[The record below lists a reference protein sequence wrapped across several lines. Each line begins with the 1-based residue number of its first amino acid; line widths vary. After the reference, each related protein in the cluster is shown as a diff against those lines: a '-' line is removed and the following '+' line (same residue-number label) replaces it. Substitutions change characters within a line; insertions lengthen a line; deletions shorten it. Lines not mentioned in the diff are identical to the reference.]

1 MRRWAMSVA
10 ILCGLYVAI
19 MAAAVMWMP
28 HEWDWQALRWLS
40 SRVEPAFSPEVSI
53 VDVAWNPNDV
63 ASGRREIADF
73 LDGLV
78 KSNRWPNAV
87 ILDVV
92 FDPCQSNPCGT
103 PMASARKAL
112 VASIRS
118 ATQHFPVYAVE
129 QPAVGRDD
137 VVIGPVD
144 PEDAQIYG
152 AVSGAAQTRFTSVPS
167 SQGLFYRICYPNVP
181 FTNESGEPQGT
192 ESVWAMVARVLMSP
206 RAFAA
211 SPRCDANHIAVRVGP
226 KLGRHSPAV
235 YAFEN
240 ARTFSGYTQF
250 DDRMIVIVGTIKY
263 DKLPF
268 IDRSGPELL
277 GWALSNAL
285 DEGAL
290 AGEGPY
296 YDVQPPNGLLLI
308 LVPAFSALAVLAYV
322 AFFFQIKRARLGMWR
337 RRIPWLAAGLA
348 AVTGLIIFAG
358 FETWLLFA
366 HHIQPQISLVA
377 LGIVVAS
384 GLSGVRGHQVLF
396 DEANAIDAA
405 PAETYDYDVF
415 ISYAHE
421 ERAWVQEHVFVPFRE
436 ATLPNGKKLSV
447 FFDTASIRSGTGW
460 QTTLAL
466 AIDASRFIV
475 PVYSEA
481 YFRHPYCRFEILR
494 AHRKWILAGEESRCV
509 LPVMRGHTKIMSTVN
524 DIQARSIDDDP
535 DLVQEHI
542 VEIVDRIWSSVG
554 SEASKE
560 ESV

>member
-1 MRRWAMSVA
+1 
-10 ILCGLYVAI
+10 
-19 MAAAVMWMP
+19 
-28 HEWDWQALRWLS
+28 
-40 SRVEPAFSPEVSI
+40 
-53 VDVAWNPNDV
+53 
-63 ASGRREIADF
+63 
-73 LDGLV
+73 
-78 KSNRWPNAV
+78 
-87 ILDVV
+87 
-92 FDPCQSNPCGT
+92 
-103 PMASARKAL
+103 
-112 VASIRS
+112 
-118 ATQHFPVYAVE
+118 
-129 QPAVGRDD
+129 
-137 VVIGPVD
+137 
-144 PEDAQIYG
+144 
-152 AVSGAAQTRFTSVPS
+152 
-167 SQGLFYRICYPNVP
+167 
-181 FTNESGEPQGT
+181 
-192 ESVWAMVARVLMSP
+192 MVARVLMSP

-240 ARTFSGYTQF
+240 ARTFSDYTQF

-366 HHIQPQISLVA
+366 HRIQPQISLVA

-396 DEANAIDAA
+396 DEANAIHAA

-415 ISYAHE
+415 ISYAHQ

-494 AHRKWILAGEESRCV
+494 ATASGSSPAKSRGACC
-509 LPVMRGHTKIMSTVN
+509 R
-524 DIQARSIDDDP
+524 
-535 DLVQEHI
+535 
-542 VEIVDRIWSSVG
+542 
-554 SEASKE
+554 
-560 ESV
+560 